1 MILPTKSIKMQYSL
15 LSCGAIIL
23 DKLDDSDTVSAIW
36 EKVSTEDALINY
48 DKFVITMDFLYM
60 VGAIDYTNG
69 LIVRCQ
75 NDKRDQEQ

>member
-60 VGAIDYTNG
+60 VGAIDYNNG
-69 LIVRCQ
+69 LTVIPVS
-75 NDKRDQEQ
+75 